1 MFTNCKSTGDVQV
14 GTEPRTIARN
24 LARRWCQTPGSD
36 EEVPGSSTSLLQELG
51 QVSALPGASV
61 VSSLCVANMGPTV
74 TAIARIRCN
83 WSAQN
88 GAWLEPAR
96 DKHRMPFSR
105 HHGHK
110 QHHRYY
116 DPASWLEDREGETAG
131 FAETA
136 RPTAKPSAPQLPLS
150 SPLLTWPIPPAQR
163 KPE

>member
-1 MFTNCKSTGDVQV
+1 M
-14 GTEPRTIARN
+14 
-24 LARRWCQTPGSD
+24 
-36 EEVPGSSTSLLQELG
+36 PGSSTSLLQELG
-51 QVSALPGASV
+51 QVSALPRASV

-131 FAETA
+131 FAETGDRSPHGKA
-136 RPTAKPSAPQLPLS
+136 LCSAASSFLPLANLAPS
-150 SPLLTWPIPPAQR
+150 TSTEKA
-163 KPE
+163 

>member
-1 MFTNCKSTGDVQV
+1 M
-14 GTEPRTIARN
+14 
-24 LARRWCQTPGSD
+24 
-36 EEVPGSSTSLLQELG
+36 PGSSTSLLQELG
-51 QVSALPGASV
+51 QVSALPRASV

-136 RPTAKPSAPQLPLS
+136 RPTAKPSAPLLPLS
-150 SPLLTWPIPPAQR
+150 SPLLTCPFHQHRESLSSRSGGGGASSKPPLSFSFCVCA
-163 KPE
+163 KSP